1 MPSAVRQSDAVA
13 PADWLRPVQPRLQH
27 LGRPQHGPG
36 WLARG
41 TRIPRQGCRLG
52 TPQGCLQGSGSEQV
66 QRAHLSRADQERR
79 FHQPDAEARRH
90 GPGAGERVAPLRDGH
105 ARHHYAHPGAAV
117 DAAQNRRQHEQNFF
131 VTEKGAQEFDF
142 KDDTTAMADLKEN
155 AFGDW
160 PLVNIL
166 VAEDSSGGIG
176 VPCPPLCA
184 SLMPSPPLIGCA
196 LYSLVFSTWGG
207 RSMVLDGLHVAPAYR
222 GKGVGSALLRAVF
235 KEAAQNKCNELTCHA
250 LTKSDAFINL
260 MRRHGGMDQERE
272 KGWHL
277 FEMDKRAITML
288 TLEQPWTPLNT
299 AASTSKS

>member
-1 MPSAVRQSDAVA
+1 MSSTTISVHIRRARPTDCDA
-13 PADWLRPVQPRLQH
+13 LKRL
-27 LGRPQHGPG
+27 L
-36 WLARG
+36 
-41 TRIPRQGCRLG
+41 
-52 TPQGCLQGSGSEQV
+52 
-66 QRAHLSRADQERR
+66 
-79 FHQPDAEARRH
+79 
-90 GPGAGERVAPLRDGH
+90 
-105 ARHHYAHPGAAV
+105 
-117 DAAQNRRQHEQNFF
+117 
-131 VTEKGAQEFDF
+131 KGAQEFDF
-142 KDDTTAMADLKEN
+142 NDDTTAMGDLKEN

-166 VAEDSSGGIG
+166 VAEDSSGGFG

-184 SLMPSPPLIGCA
+184 GLLPSPPLIGCA

-222 GKGVGSALLRAVF
+222 GKGVGSVLLRAVF

-277 FEMDKRAITML
+277 FEMDGRAVTLL
-288 TLEQPWTPLNT
+288 TLEQPWTPLKPG
-299 AASTSKS
+299 ASAKEEPS